1 MTLKRPSL
9 RLLAKPRDGQS
20 HGSSRRG
27 ASRRGP
33 FLRLIGLTLTLTLT
47 LASACLTLQPMP
59 GWAAE
64 AQPSAPP
71 ALPARLPFPF
81 PLPPPQPTAAATV
94 PQPITSPAA
103 AAAALPAPN
112 AASEVRV
119 RKPAQL
125 SEAPL
130 TGTTLRFENADIYE
144 VIQVIL
150 GDILHLNYLV
160 DPAVQGKITLNTQE
174 TVSTADVYGILESVL
189 RLHNIS
195 IVREGKLY
203 KVLRD
208 ANATRDAIGFEAAG
222 ENSPLIQVVPLKF
235 VQASALVNVLRNFVG
250 PQGAITNDATNRY
263 LVLADR
269 ASNVSKL
276 LGMVA
281 SLDVDYLQH
290 IRVRIVQITKGDAA
304 ELAREMDA
312 LFRSSGLF
320 NWPGTDGN
328 KVFFMPVARMNAI
341 LVAAAND
348 ALLAAAE
355 KWIRTLDD
363 EPKDG
368 VGASIHVYSIANSN
382 ALHIANILRQ
392 IYGGAPIASAAGD
405 PTRVVI
411 RGTVPPA
418 AAATTAGTGLSG
430 SVQIIPDEA
439 TNSLVIKASPQDFLQ
454 IKKVI
459 ERIDTIPRQVMIQVM
474 VAEVT
479 LTDNLQ
485 YGVEWWLRNRT
496 ASTGLNTGMPIPVG
510 NQVTANTGVGG
521 GLNLFLFNK
530 AGDITGLFNLLATNT
545 DVNILSAPHLL
556 ASDGKMAR
564 IEVGTEEPVITQTLS
579 APTATATGTTANFST
594 SNSVQY
600 RPTGILLEV
609 KPSINASGLVTLSV
623 TQEVSSR
630 AGDVQ
635 AGGINYPSF
644 KKRKVTTEVTL
655 EEGRTLMIAGLIED
669 KGDKSSQGLPSL
681 KDIPLIGILF
691 GTKTRKIDKTEL
703 MMTIT
708 PYIVRNKD
716 EGEYLTQSF
725 QDSVTKLKGL
735 LQQNPR
741 PALTEPRAAP

>member
-1 MTLKRPSL
+1 VWR
-9 RLLAKPRDGQS
+9 
-20 HGSSRRG
+20 
-27 ASRRGP
+27 
-33 FLRLIGLTLTLTLT
+33 IGLALI
-47 LASACLTLQPMP
+47 SACLVLQPAP
-59 GWAAE
+59 GWTAD
-64 AQPSAPP
+64 AQPGGRPP
-71 ALPARLPFPF
+71 APSRAPFPF
-81 PLPPPQPTAAATV
+81 PPPATNTA
-94 PQPITSPAA
+94 Q
-103 AAAALPAPN
+103 PAPN
-112 AASEVRV
+112 AAATAPQPTPAPALSPAAPATAMPAPPVSSNVPSNVPSNVSSNVSADVKV

-125 SEAPL
+125 NEAPL
-130 TGTTLRFENADIYE
+130 AGTTLRFENAEIYE
-144 VIQVIL
+144 VIQVVL

-160 DPAVQGKITLNTQE
+160 DPSVQGKITLHTQE
-174 TVSTADVYGILESVL
+174 MISTADVFGILESVL
-189 RLHNIS
+189 RLHNVS

-208 ANATRDAIGFEAAG
+208 ASATRDAIGFEAAG

-263 LVLADR
+263 LVVADR
-269 ASNVSKL
+269 ASNIVKL
-276 LGMVA
+276 LGMIA

-392 IYGGAPIASAAGD
+392 IYGGAPISSAAGD
-405 PTRVVI
+405 PTRVVV
-411 RGTVPPA
+411 RGAVPPA
-418 AAATTAGTGLSG
+418 AATGATTAGTGLSG

-439 TNSLVIKASPQDFLQ
+439 TNVLVIKASPQDYLQ
-454 IKKVI
+454 IKRVI

-479 LTDNLQ
+479 LTEQLQ
-485 YGVEWWLRNRT
+485 YGVEWWLKNRT
-496 ASTGLNTGMPIPVG
+496 ASAGLDAGLVAPAGNPVTSVPAG
-510 NQVTANTGVGG
+510 GVIG
-521 GLNLFLFNK
+521 GLNFLLFNK

-545 DVNILSAPHLL
+545 DVNILSAPHVL
-556 ASDGKMAR
+556 ASDGKVAK
-564 IEVGTEEPVITQTLS
+564 IEVGSEEPVVTQTVS
-579 APTATATGTTANFST
+579 APTTTAGGTLST

-609 KPSINASGLVTLSV
+609 KPSINASGLVTLTV
-623 TQEVSSR
+623 TQEVSAR
-630 AGDVQ
+630 GGDVGV
-635 AGGINYPSF
+635 GGSVYPSF
-644 KKRKVTTEVTL
+644 TKRKVSTEVTL
-655 EEGRTLMIAGLIED
+655 EEGRTLMIAGLIQD
-669 KGDKSSQGLPSL
+669 KGNKTSQGLPSL
-681 KDIPLIGILF
+681 KDIPLIGVLF
-691 GTKTRKIDKTEL
+691 GTKNRVSDKTEL

-716 EGEYLTQSF
+716 EGEQLTQSF
-725 QDSVTKLKGL
+725 QDSVAKLKGL
-735 LQQNPR
+735 MQQNPR
-741 PALTEPRAAP
+741 PALAEPRAAR

>member
-1 MTLKRPSL
+1 MLDDNMLKPPSPLRPA
-9 RLLAKPRDGQS
+9 RQRDARDRGT
-20 HGSSRRG
+20 SRRG
-27 ASRRGP
+27 
-33 FLRLIGLTLTLTLT
+33 LIGLALT
-47 LASACLTLQPMP
+47 SACLTLQPMP
-59 GWAAE
+59 GWASDAP
-64 AQPSAPP
+64 PSA
-71 ALPARLPFPF
+71 
-81 PLPPPQPTAAATV
+81 V
-94 PQPITSPAA
+94 
-103 AAAALPAPN
+103 PAP
-112 AASEVRV
+112 ASEVRV

-130 TGTTLRFENADIYE
+130 AGTTLRFENADIYE

-160 DPAVQGKITLNTQE
+160 DPVVQGKITLNTQE
-174 TVSTADVYGILESVL
+174 PVSTADVFGILESVL

-208 ANATRDAIGFEAAG
+208 ASATRDAIGFEAAG

-263 LVLADR
+263 LVVADR
-269 ASNVSKL
+269 ASNISKL
-276 LGMVA
+276 LAMIA

-290 IRVRIVQITKGDAA
+290 IRIRIVQITKGDAA

-363 EPKDG
+363 EPRDG

-392 IYGGAPIASAAGD
+392 IYGGAPISSAAGD

-411 RGTVPPA
+411 RGAVPPA
-418 AAATTAGTGLSG
+418 AAPTTAAGTGLAG

-485 YGVEWWLRNRT
+485 YGVEWWLKSRHARLGLD
-496 ASTGLNTGMPIPVG
+496 TGLVAPAGNPVISVPAG
-510 NQVTANTGVGG
+510 AAAG
-521 GLNLFLFNK
+521 GLNLLLLNS
-530 AGDITGLFNLLATNT
+530 AGDITGLFNLLASNT
-545 DVNILSAPHLL
+545 DVNILSAPHVL
-556 ASDGKMAR
+556 ASDGKVAK
-564 IEVGTEEPVITQTLS
+564 IEVGSEEPVITQTLS
-579 APTATATGTTANFST
+579 APTATVAGSLTT

-609 KPSINASGLVTLSV
+609 KPSINASGRVTLSV
-623 TQEVSSR
+623 TQEVSARGSN
-630 AGDVQ
+630 VE
-635 AGGINYPSF
+635 AGGSVYPSF
-644 KKRKVTTEVTL
+644 TKRRVSTEVTL
-655 EEGRTLMIAGLIED
+655 EEGRTLMIAGLIQD
-669 KGDKSSQGLPSL
+669 RGNKSSQGLPSL
-681 KDIPLIGILF
+681 KDIPVLGLLF
-691 GTKTRKIDKTEL
+691 GTNKREADKTEL

-708 PYIVRNKD
+708 PYIVRDRD
-716 EGEYLTQSF
+716 EGERLTQSF
-725 QDSVTKLKGL
+725 QESVAKLKGL
-735 LQQNPR
+735 MQQTPR
-741 PALTEPRAAP
+741 PVLAVPRAAP

>member
-1 MTLKRPSL
+1 MRDDAMTLKRPESGRGIPRGIPLWLISL
-9 RLLAKPRDGQS
+9 A
-20 HGSSRRG
+20 
-27 ASRRGP
+27 
-33 FLRLIGLTLTLTLT
+33 F
-47 LASACLTLQPMP
+47 ASACLMLQP
-59 GWAAE
+59 GRAAD
-64 AQPSAPP
+64 AQPGGAP
-71 ALPARLPFPF
+71 ALPSRIPFPF
-81 PLPPPQPTAAATV
+81 PAPRTAATPPTAAPAT
-94 PQPITSPAA
+94 AA
-103 AAAALPAPN
+103 TP
-112 AASEVRV
+112 SSGVRV
-119 RKPAQL
+119 SRPVQL
-125 SEAPL
+125 NETPL
-130 TGTTLRFENADIYE
+130 AGTTLRFENADIYE
-144 VIQVIL
+144 VVQVIL
-150 GDILHLNYLV
+150 GDILHLSYLI
-160 DPAVQGKITLNTQE
+160 DPAIQGKITLNTQE

-195 IVREGKLY
+195 IVREGRLH

-208 ANATRDAIGFEAAG
+208 ASATRDAIGFEAAG

-269 ASNVSKL
+269 ASNVAKL
-276 LGMVA
+276 IAMVA

-392 IYGGAPIASAAGD
+392 IYGGAPIPGPSAAGD

-411 RGTVPPA
+411 RGNVPPA
-418 AAATTAGTGLSG
+418 APTTAAGTGLSG

-459 ERIDTIPRQVMIQVM
+459 ERIDTIPRQVMIQVL
-474 VAEVT
+474 VAEIT
-479 LTDNLQ
+479 LTDSLQ

-496 ASTGLNTGMPIPVG
+496 ASPGLDTGLVAPAGNPVTS
-510 NQVTANTGVGG
+510 VPANGASG
-521 GLNLFLFNK
+521 GLNLLFFNK

-545 DVNILSAPHLL
+545 DVNILSAPHVL
-556 ASDGKMAR
+556 ASDGKSAK
-564 IEVGTEEPVITQTLS
+564 IEVGSEEPVITQTVS
-579 APTATATGTTANFST
+579 APSTLSGGALST

-609 KPSINASGLVTLSV
+609 KPSINASGMVTLSL
-623 TQEVSSR
+623 TQEVSAR
-630 AGDVQ
+630 GADVN
-635 AGGINYPSF
+635 AGGSVYPSF
-644 KKRKVTTEVTL
+644 TKRKVTTEVTL
-655 EEGRTLMIAGLIED
+655 EEGRTLMIAGLIQD
-669 KGDKSSQGLPSL
+669 KGNRSAQGLPGL
-681 KDIPLIGILF
+681 KDIPLIGTLF
-691 GTKTRKIDKTEL
+691 GTKNRVSDKTEL

-708 PYIVRNKD
+708 PYIVSNRD
-716 EGEYLTQSF
+716 EGERLTKAF
-725 QDSVTKLKGL
+725 EESVAKLKGL
-735 LQQNPR
+735 IQQNPR
-741 PALTEPRAAP
+741 PALTGPRAAP

>member
-1 MTLKRPSL
+1 MLK
-9 RLLAKPRDGQS
+9 S
-20 HGSSRRG
+20 HGLPHPAKSQGDRSRPG
-27 ASRRGP
+27 SHIW
-33 FLRLIGLTLTLTLT
+33 LIGLA
-47 LASACLTLQPMP
+47 LACITLQPVP
-59 GWAAE
+59 GRAAD
-64 AQPSAPP
+64 AGPGTAPSLPARSPFPFAPSAPTP
-71 ALPARLPFPF
+71 AATAPR
-81 PLPPPQPTAAATV
+81 PTASPA
-94 PQPITSPAA
+94 QSPAA
-103 AAAALPAPN
+103 AETALPAPQFPSTVSVSSG
-112 AASEVRV
+112 ASPDVKVR
-119 RKPAQL
+119 RPAQL
-125 SEAPL
+125 NEAPL
-130 TGTTLRFENADIYE
+130 AGTTLRFENAEIYE
-144 VIQVIL
+144 VIQVVL

-160 DPAVQGKITLNTQE
+160 DPTVQGRITLHTQE
-174 TVSTADVYGILESVL
+174 MVSTADVFGILESVL
-189 RLHNIS
+189 RLHNVS

-208 ANATRDAIGFEAAG
+208 ANATRDAIGFEAVG

-263 LVLADR
+263 LVVADR

-276 LGMVA
+276 LGMIA
-281 SLDVDYLQH
+281 TLDVDYLQH
-290 IRVRIVQITKGDAA
+290 IRIRIVQIEKGDAA

-348 ALLAAAE
+348 ALLTAAE

-405 PTRVVI
+405 PTRVVV
-411 RGTVPPA
+411 RGNVPPA
-418 AAATTAGTGLSG
+418 AGTATGTTASGTGLSG

-474 VAEVT
+474 VAEIT

-485 YGVEWWLRNRT
+485 YGVEWWLKNRR
-496 ASTGLNTGMPIPVG
+496 APLGLDTGLVAPAGNPVISVPAG
-510 NQVTANTGVGG
+510 GAAG
-521 GLNLFLFNK
+521 GLNLLLLNS
-530 AGDITGLFNLLATNT
+530 AGDITGLFNLLASNT
-545 DVNILSAPHLL
+545 DVNILSAPHVL
-556 ASDGKMAR
+556 ASDGKVAK
-564 IEVGTEEPVITQTLS
+564 IEVGSEEPVITQTVS
-579 APTATATGTTANFST
+579 APTTTVAGTLTT

-609 KPSINASGLVTLSV
+609 KPSINASGRVTLSV
-623 TQEVSSR
+623 TQEVSAR
-630 AGDVQ
+630 GGNVE
-635 AGGINYPSF
+635 AGGSVYPSF
-644 KKRKVTTEVTL
+644 TKRRVSTEVTL
-655 EEGRTLMIAGLIED
+655 EEGRTLMIAGLIQD
-669 KGDKSSQGLPSL
+669 RGNKSSQGLPSL
-681 KDIPLIGILF
+681 KDIPVLGLLF
-691 GTKTRKIDKTEL
+691 GTKKRETDKTEL

-708 PYIVRNKD
+708 PYIVRDKD
-716 EGEYLTQSF
+716 EGERLTQSF
-725 QDSVTKLKGL
+725 QDSVAKLKGL
-735 LQQNPR
+735 MQQTAR
-741 PALTEPRAAP
+741 PALAEPRTAR

>member
-1 MTLKRPSL
+1 MTPKRPSL
-9 RLLAKPRDGQS
+9 QRPAEPRDGR
-20 HGSSRRG
+20 GRGTSRRDTVL
-27 ASRRGP
+27 S
-33 FLRLIGLTLTLTLT
+33 LIGSALT
-47 LASACLTLQPMP
+47 SACLTLQPMP
-59 GWAAE
+59 GWAAD
-64 AQPSAPP
+64 ARPSAPP
-71 ALPARLPFPF
+71 ALPSRLPFPF
-81 PLPPPQPTAAATV
+81 PFPPPQPNAAATV

-112 AASEVRV
+112 ASSEVRV

-125 SEAPL
+125 SEDPL
-130 TGTTLRFENADIYE
+130 AGTTLRFENADIYE

-174 TVSTADVYGILESVL
+174 TVSTADVFGILESVL

-263 LVLADR
+263 LILADR

-276 LGMVA
+276 LVMVA

-290 IRVRIVQITKGDAA
+290 IRVRIVQIAKGDAA

-348 ALLAAAE
+348 ALLTAAE

-392 IYGGAPIASAAGD
+392 IYGGAPISSAAGD
-405 PTRVVI
+405 PTRVVV

-418 AAATTAGTGLSG
+418 AGTTAAGTGLAG

-474 VAEVT
+474 VAEIT

-485 YGVEWWLRNRT
+485 YGVEWWLKNRR
-496 ASTGLNTGMPIPVG
+496 APLGLDTGLVAPAGNPVISVPG
-510 NQVTANTGVGG
+510 GGAAG
-521 GLNLFLFNK
+521 GLNLLLLNS
-530 AGDITGLFNLLATNT
+530 AGDITGLFNLLASNT
-545 DVNILSAPHLL
+545 DVNILSAPHVL
-556 ASDGKMAR
+556 ASDGKVAK
-564 IEVGTEEPVITQTLS
+564 IEVGSEEPVITQTVS
-579 APTATATGTTANFST
+579 APTTTVAGSLLTT
-594 SNSVQY
+594 SNAVQY

-609 KPSINASGLVTLSV
+609 KPSINASGRVTLSV
-623 TQEVSSR
+623 TQEVSAR
-630 AGDVQ
+630 GANVEV
-635 AGGINYPSF
+635 GGSSFPSF
-644 KKRKVTTEVTL
+644 TKRRVSTEVTL
-655 EEGRTLMIAGLIED
+655 EEGRTLMIAGLIQD
-669 KGDKSSQGLPSL
+669 RGNKSSQGLPSL
-681 KDIPLIGILF
+681 KDIPLLGLLF
-691 GTKTRKIDKTEL
+691 GSKKRETDKTEL

-708 PYIVRNKD
+708 PYIVNNRD
-716 EGEYLTQSF
+716 EGERLTQAF
-725 QDSVTKLKGL
+725 QESVAKLKGL
-735 LQQNPR
+735 MQQTPR
-741 PALTEPRAAP
+741 PALAEPRAAP